1 MGGPSIPA
9 GPSWAEAAG
18 AGCAGHSW
26 LPWAEDFSLG
36 RCYPP
41 VDWLPQMVVSSL
53 SPEVYKQNQGRSRR
67 CEHQRVLDKCV

>member
-1 MGGPSIPA
+1 MGVPQFLQDHPGQKLQVQAMQGTA
-9 GPSWAEAAG
+9 GSHG
-18 AGCAGHSW
+18 QKT
-26 LPWAEDFSLG
+26 SLG

-41 VDWLPQMVVSSL
+41 VDWLPQMIVSSL